1 MGKARV
7 NQTHWEEKQSH
18 IVHFLLWWLSTPIS
32 ELTGQSQK
40 LFILVRIPLNL
51 STHIM
56 TAKKNELL
64 ASRLW
69 LTLSAL
75 CCEVWGEECPDQS
88 PPLYPQWKAS
98 RQHQL
103 GLHLL
108 AHPFSTRARLFC
120 SILSRRITR
129 GLKGVYGFCA
139 QTRVCLMSQSG
150 SLAGLEP
157 IELKACG
164 VEITGWRPTH
174 VI

>member
-1 MGKARV
+1 MAKPRV
-7 NQTHWEEKQSH
+7 NQTTWEEIKKQSH
-18 IVHFLLWWLSTPIS
+18 IVHFLLWWLSTLIS

-75 CCEVWGEECPDQS
+75 RWEVWGEECPDQS
-88 PPLYPQWKAS
+88 PLLYPQWKAS

-108 AHPFSTRARLFC
+108 AHPFSTRAWLFC
-120 SILSRRITR
+120 SILSLWYTR

-139 QTRVCLMSQSG
+139 HSSLFDVTVWVAGWSLTNWIKSVC
-150 SLAGLEP
+150 
-157 IELKACG
+157 CG
-164 VEITGWRPTH
+164 HHWWR
-174 VI
+174 